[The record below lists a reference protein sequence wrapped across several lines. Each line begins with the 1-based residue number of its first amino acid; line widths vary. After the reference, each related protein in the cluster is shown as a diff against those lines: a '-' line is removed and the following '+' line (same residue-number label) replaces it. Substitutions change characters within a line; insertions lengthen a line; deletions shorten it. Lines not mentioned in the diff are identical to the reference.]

1 MPSLNLIIHP
11 IISLPKVPNMVGL
24 PPEFNDTKQKLMK
37 VVRCHP
43 QTGDSVKINIQSIEI
58 PQFPSP
64 LGSKSYICQVGTF
77 LPLTLISPGKISQK
91 YQYLRVS
98 MPRRLPTNML
108 VTMSQESPASTKKD
122 RRTKR
127 KRKQPREKIQ
137 YKQQKKTPEKSTINT
152 FSQIREHKP
161 HKK

>member
-1 MPSLNLIIHP
+1 
-11 IISLPKVPNMVGL
+11 MVGL

-98 MPRRLPTNML
+98 MPRRSLHQKR
-108 VTMSQESPASTKKD
+108 QENQKETKATQRKD
-122 RRTKR
+122 
-127 KRKQPREKIQ
+127 
-137 YKQQKKTPEKSTINT
+137 TI
-152 FSQIREHKP
+152 
-161 HKK
+161 